1 MEAARSENTVCFGSF
16 KLDLKAGE
24 VRQDAAKPI
33 PLLWPNDT
41 LVEFDHSISAAMN
54 RLRQV
59 LADSADNPRYI
70 ETLNR
75 RTAKGVM

>member
-1 MEAARSENTVCFGSF
+1 
-16 KLDLKAGE
+16 
-24 VRQDAAKPI
+24 
-33 PLLWPNDT
+33 
-41 LVEFDHSISAAMN
+41 VEFDHSISAAMN